1 LLVADIQL
9 GAVQYTQIGK
19 CMAVKW
25 NKANLKFI
33 TYYSLV
39 QGIALT
45 FKPRVSRT
53 LQILL
58 ASQKQQTESKLKQ
71 EGETFVHWGILV
83 FKSRS
88 YLYAS
93 KMLLARTPQDLEEV
107 EAICSLGSDLRV

>member
-25 NKANLKFI
+25 NKAKFI